1 MARIRIRKNKEG
13 KITSYQIR
21 VYKGKDQNGK
31 ELKPYIKTVK
41 PFPETWSD
49 SKIEKELNKIAVLF
63 EKECNE
69 GNISNN
75 RQNFA
80 SYADYVIS
88 LKSRSGVKRKTIELY
103 KKLLERINPAIG
115 HFKLTDIKPH
125 HLNLLYEQLAQKGLN
140 KRNGGY
146 LSEKTIVE
154 HHRLIH
160 TILTQAEKELII
172 PYNAASKAT
181 PPKIKHKEANF
192 LEVDTINLILKYLPF
207 EPLKWQVIMS
217 LLIFTGS
224 RRGEIL
230 ALTEDCIDIK
240 NNQIIINK
248 SLLYSKEIGIFEDSL
263 KTESSKRVVAI
274 PNEVILLIKQLIK
287 ENKKNKLKLGS
298 YWNDN
303 KYIFRQENGN
313 PMHPDSITNYCN
325 QFQKKYNKILEEE
338 YLKNKKIKKQFIPHL
353 NPHAFRHSQASILIE
368 HGEDI
373 LTVSKRLGHSRVS
386 TTSDIYSHL
395 LDKADRHSADLLSD
409 IFLNKS

>member
-353 NPHAFRHSQASILIE
+353 TPHAFRHSQASILIE

>member
-303 KYIFRQENGN
+303 KYIFKQEKGKQ
-313 PMHPDSITNYCN
+313 MHTD
-325 QFQKKYNKILEEE
+325 
-338 YLKNKKIKKQFIPHL
+338 
-353 NPHAFRHSQASILIE
+353 
-368 HGEDI
+368 
-373 LTVSKRLGHSRVS
+373 
-386 TTSDIYSHL
+386 
-395 LDKADRHSADLLSD
+395 
-409 IFLNKS
+409 

>member
-1 MARIRIRKNKEG
+1 
-13 KITSYQIR
+13 
-21 VYKGKDQNGK
+21 
-31 ELKPYIKTVK
+31 
-41 PFPETWSD
+41 
-49 SKIEKELNKIAVLF
+49 
-63 EKECNE
+63 
-69 GNISNN
+69 
-75 RQNFA
+75 
-80 SYADYVIS
+80 
-88 LKSRSGVKRKTIELY
+88 
-103 KKLLERINPAIG
+103 
-115 HFKLTDIKPH
+115 
-125 HLNLLYEQLAQKGLN
+125 
-140 KRNGGY
+140 
-146 LSEKTIVE
+146 
-154 HHRLIH
+154 
-160 TILTQAEKELII
+160 
-172 PYNAASKAT
+172 
-181 PPKIKHKEANF
+181 
-192 LEVDTINLILKYLPF
+192 
-207 EPLKWQVIMS
+207 MS

-353 NPHAFRHSQASILIE
+353 TPHAFRHSQASILIE